1 MSSTSPI
8 QCEVVLALVPTF
20 VDDEVTDGVGST
32 VRRHLMDCPACRKA
46 VQEEQ
51 TLRQWFVASPEVE
64 VPEGFAARVARRAFA
79 GDVGLIPAVAPRS
92 SSERELHAE
101 APDGAPDGG
110 PAGRVLAFSRALVA
124 VAAAGLVVTTLLL
137 SGGDR
142 PEVAELDA
150 GNDLQEALM
159 ELDEENQRLE
169 LELDAA
175 STPAGGR

>member
-32 VRRHLMDCPACRKA
+32 VRRHLMDCPACRTA

-51 TLRQWFVASPEVE
+51 TLRQWFVAGPEVE
-64 VPEGFAARVARRAFA
+64 VPDGFAARVARRAVA
-79 GDVGLIPAVAPRS
+79 GDVGFIPAVAPQVSIPPEHRAEGPSGRS
-92 SSERELHAE
+92 
-101 APDGAPDGG
+101 
-110 PAGRVLAFSRALVA
+110 AGRVLAFSRTLVA

-137 SGGDR
+137 SGGGR
-142 PEVAELDA
+142 PEVSGLDA
-150 GNDLQEALM
+150 GKDLQEALS

-169 LELDAA
+169 LELEAA
-175 STPAGGR
+175 PTSAGGR

>member
-20 VDDEVTDGVGST
+20 VDDEVTDGVGGT
-32 VRRHLMDCPACRKA
+32 VRRHLMDCPACRTA

-51 TLRQWFVASPEVE
+51 TLRQWFVAGPEVG
-64 VPEGFAARVARRAFA
+64 VPEGFAARVARRALA
-79 GDVGLIPAVAPRS
+79 GDVGHIPAIAPQLS
-92 SSERELHAE
+92 IPSEPHAE
-101 APDGAPDGG
+101 VPSAR

-137 SGGDR
+137 SDGSR
-142 PEVAELDA
+142 PEVSGLDA
-150 GNDLQEALM
+150 GKGLQEALT

-169 LELDAA
+169 LELEAA